1 MPAEEKDVV
10 TYNNWKAGPW
20 HSLGPEYG
28 PEEGFN
34 YDCVNMQVY
43 DNGSIGPRPC
53 LKTIGIESDLDY
65 GIHVEANQYFQGIWV
80 YQATDYNMGPFGVG
94 ADDKLRVGVIEQGS
108 NNDFRNWSETSG
120 GYSNLSTTDLST
132 FREVP
137 KPNRYADA
145 AWNHATDGSATL
157 ISSVPMNRLGADKI
171 TIGGDGY
178 MHNLDDTSADGYQ
191 AITAGTAG
199 SSNEYPPEW
208 DPSVLF
214 TWRDRYWSWGD
225 YRLSGTKNLNR
236 IHYSDVG
243 DISTWTALGY
253 IDVGGDSELPVIGVW
268 PVFNSLL
275 ICMADNRWYRY
286 TFADNP
292 DFGELRYI
300 GTKIIP
306 DHFVTAAITGNAIVY
321 ITRQSGVVVG
331 NEEGV
336 DDGSFG
342 YVKVPSEGED
352 NQPVFFMRGLTSHAY
367 NAICLPYK
375 VMSVSASAPNN
386 VYKGDRS
393 LELVNGVWTNHLY
406 FGPGDDSVLNPA
418 IVDCVSL
425 GNDHFGFYA
434 LDDWNTGTGDSTI
447 INVLYTRPVTLNRPS
462 NSADSFSSN
471 TEVASHTNDT
481 DDRFE
486 GTVWLS
492 TYRPPEK
499 TEAAIEKIIIDFD
512 FWNSTG
518 FTTPAFAVKA
528 DCVHQGDEISTISV
542 GSLDA
547 SELASTSGTVYK
559 PKRGRVVIRPARMPL
574 SSQIDV
580 SITGIK
586 SVAFKEVSVVY
597 AIERQ
602 TPTTNIN
609 T

>member
-28 PEEGFN
+28 PQEGFN

-43 DNGSIGPRPC
+43 ANGSIGPRPC
-53 LKTIGIESDLDY
+53 LSEIGMY
-65 GIHVEANQYFQGIWV
+65 GDIIHGASYQFFAGSVW
-80 YQATDYNMGPFGVG
+80 YQATDYGMGPLSTGT
-94 ADDKLRVGVIEQGS
+94 DDKGRFHIVERAS
-108 NNDFRNWSETSG
+108 ADPKYWDETSG
-120 GYSNLSTTDLST
+120 GAATIGTSIDWST
-132 FREVP
+132 FRELD
-137 KPNRYADA
+137 KPARYSETGFA
-145 AWNHATDGSATL
+145 SSSEIL
-157 ISSVPMNRLGADKI
+157 ISAMPFQRLGHNKI
-171 TIGGDGY
+171 IIGGDGY
-178 MHNLDDTSADGYQ
+178 LLGLDDTGTDGYQ
-191 AITAGTAG
+191 AITASADSSLG
-199 SSNEYPPEW
+199 SNEYPQLW
-208 DPSVLF
+208 DPAALF
-214 TWRDRYWSWGD
+214 QWRDRFWSWGD
-225 YRLSGTKNLNR
+225 FGPGSGTYNGNR
-236 IHYSDVG
+236 IHYSAVG

-253 IDVGGDSELPVIGVW
+253 IDVGGDSELPIIGVW

-275 ICMADNRWYRY
+275 ICMADNRWYRFS
-286 TFADNP
+286 FADNP

-300 GTKIIP
+300 GTKVIP
-306 DHFVTAAITGNAIVY
+306 DHYVTAAVTGNAIVY

-336 DDGSFG
+336 DDGSFA
-342 YVKVPSEGED
+342 YVKIPNEGD
-352 NQPVFFMRGLTSHAY
+352 DTVDAYFMRGVTSHAH

-375 VMSVSASAPNN
+375 VKTVGSTVVNN

-393 LELVNGVWTNHLY
+393 LELVNGVWTHHLY

-418 IVDCVSL
+418 IVDVIPM
-425 GNDHFGFYA
+425 GNDHYGFYA
-434 LDDWNTGTGDSTI
+434 LDEYNTHDQTQQ
-447 INVLYTRPVTLNRPS
+447 NCLYTRPVTLNRPS
-462 NSADSFSSN
+462 NSADTFSSN
-471 TEVASHTNDT
+471 TEVARHTTDT

-499 TEAAIEKIIIDFD
+499 TEAAIEKVIIDFD